1 MLFGLDKVTQTVFL
15 FTFVLLIFFF
25 VPMTYQS
32 MDKQRLMRLQEK
44 SLLRDWRILLI
55 CISYAV
61 IFGFRYDYLN
71 DWTNY
76 FEGFNRIKEGSLVWS
91 IEREPGFFFLQ
102 YFLGLLGFDGYSIF
116 IVQAFLWI
124 YSICY
129 LLKDNR
135 KYLAFVL
142 PFVFF
147 GATIGLIII
156 RQFLAISL
164 VYIGYRKSL
173 DGKKKKAWLF
183 YLLAISVH
191 FSAVLWFAV
200 FILLKR
206 VKSINPLVVFPLFV
220 FLSVLS
226 SVFFD
231 FLVQSSNVLTALL
244 SSAGITSKD
253 YDTYAILQ
261 RQSEATVASFRQL
274 LTLGLTRALYIVA
287 YFECKRRGF
296 LEDRFLNN
304 FVILGVLGIF
314 TDLIMGYNIIFARF
328 GAYLTI
334 FYFLGYGIL
343 AYITLI
349 ARRTHINALIKI
361 GILLVLFYYLGSLY
375 TGLLSP
381 PSDPSINKYLIY
393 RF

>member
-220 FLSVLS
+220 FLSVL
-226 SVFFD
+226 F
-231 FLVQSSNVLTALL
+231 
-244 SSAGITSKD
+244 
-253 YDTYAILQ
+253 
-261 RQSEATVASFRQL
+261 
-274 LTLGLTRALYIVA
+274 
-287 YFECKRRGF
+287 
-296 LEDRFLNN
+296 
-304 FVILGVLGIF
+304 
-314 TDLIMGYNIIFARF
+314 IIFSF
-328 GAYLTI
+328 
-334 FYFLGYGIL
+334 
-343 AYITLI
+343 
-349 ARRTHINALIKI
+349 
-361 GILLVLFYYLGSLY
+361 
-375 TGLLSP
+375 
-381 PSDPSINKYLIY
+381 
-393 RF
+393 